1 MVSQTQNEQRKVM
14 VFHYERNH
22 CSL

>member
-14 VFHYERNH
+14 VLH
-22 CSL
+22 